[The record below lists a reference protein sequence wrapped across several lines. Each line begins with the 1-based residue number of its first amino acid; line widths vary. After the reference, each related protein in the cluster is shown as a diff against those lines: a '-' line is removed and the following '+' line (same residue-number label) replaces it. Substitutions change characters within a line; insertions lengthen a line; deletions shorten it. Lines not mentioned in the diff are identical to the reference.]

1 MPLKPNGPTVADGH
15 RNVSAPT
22 EPEEPD
28 CRLHEAWS
36 AKVSETADGLPPAQ
50 APEPSR
56 VSPSIATNSLAQ
68 GDRVFGQEARL
79 VSPSRSGLIRMAL
92 LGFVF
97 AAAVAAVTFSL
108 PKTLFENWQPPGS
121 GRGADQSTSS
131 EPLTSAASEM
141 ENERGTP
148 KLIAE
153 PSVGVPGEP
162 VQMRLA
168 LRGQAHDAV
177 VIVRGLKPGME
188 LSAGTSDIG
197 DRWELAATDLPYA
210 WIAPPQD
217 FVGSVELVAELRL
230 PNAEIADRQ
239 IVHVEWTRT
248 ATVPE
253 NQREGAKTP
262 GQKEIGPTPPIAA
275 VQPSPNREVVTAT
288 PPMSVV
294 PPGQLGGKEGRSPRP
309 RAKSSL
315 RHPTVSDGSR
325 GSPPAA
331 SDNTRTFKGFWDWSR

>member
-1 MPLKPNGPTVADGH
+1 MPVKPNGPTVADGN

-28 CRLHEAWS
+28 CRLHEAWF
-36 AKVSETADGLPPAQ
+36 AQMSETAGPLPAEQ
-50 APEPSR
+50 SGD
-56 VSPSIATNSLAQ
+56 SPTIAMSSLAPA
-68 GDRVFGQEARL
+68 DRVLEQEVRL
-79 VSPSRSGLIRMAL
+79 VSSSRSGFVIMAL
-92 LGFVF
+92 IGFVF

-108 PKTLFENWQPPGS
+108 PVSLFENWRPPGS
-121 GRGADQSTSS
+121 SRGVDQSTSS
-131 EPLTSAASEM
+131 EPLTSATSEM

-168 LRGQAHDAV
+168 LWGQAHDAV

-188 LSAGTSDIG
+188 LSAGTSVIG
-197 DRWELAATDLPYA
+197 DRWELVAADLPYA

-217 FVGSVELVAELRL
+217 FVGFVELIAELRL

-248 ATVPE
+248 ATAPE
-253 NQREGAKTP
+253 HQREGAKIP
-262 GQKEIGPTPPIAA
+262 GQKEIGPTPPIVAI
-275 VQPSPNREVVTAT
+275 QPSHNREVVTA
-288 PPMSVV
+288 PPMSAV
-294 PPGQLGGKEGRSPRP
+294 PSQGQLGRKEGRSPRP
-309 RAKSSL
+309 REKSSL
-315 RHPTVSDGSR
+315 RRPDVSDGGR
-325 GSPPAA
+325 GSPPAS
-331 SDNTRTFKGFWDWSR
+331 SDNARTFKGFWDWSR